1 MRHRRL
7 HNRIAESELTFPICA
22 LLAILSWGWQAWRM
36 AAGYEAL
43 AWLGGGLLMALLV
56 AYVVMETNNTFQL
69 IRVRTRWVAGTWLL
83 LASAFPFMHA
93 AGAPLLLTAI
103 MAICYNLTFH
113 CYQLPKSA
121 PQYFYITLLLSAGS
135 ILHPLMLAFLP
146 AFFFYIIVLMR
157 SMSLRT
163 LVAGLAG
170 ILLPYLLWG
179 AWQFLSDDLSPLF
192 MHYQR
197 ISGWTLPHAEDYRQ
211 LSVRQIISW
220 SIIGFYTLVGL
231 LHYWRTNYNDKI
243 RTRMML
249 YVFAWQTILLHGLLA
264 LLPRCYT
271 TLMALMFVSVPP
283 LFIHYLALS
292 SNRFSVLIFF
302 VSILSYLLLL
312 YANLWM
318 P

>member
-36 AAGYEAL
+36 SAGYEAM
-43 AWLGGGLLMALLV
+43 AWLGGGLTMALLV
-56 AYVVMETNNTFQL
+56 AYVVMETNNAFQL
-69 IRVRTRWVAGTWLL
+69 IRVRTRWMAGTWLL
-83 LASAFPFMHA
+83 LASAFPFMHT
-93 AGAPLLLTAI
+93 AGESLLLTVI

-113 CYQLPKSA
+113 CYQLPRSA
-121 PQYFYITLLLSAGS
+121 PQFFYVTLLLSAGS

-146 AFFFYIIVLMR
+146 AFLFYMIVLMR

-163 LVAGLAG
+163 LVAGLVG

-179 AWQFLSDDLSPLF
+179 AWLFLSDDLSPML

-197 ISGWTLPHAEDYRQ
+197 IVGWTRPHAEDYRG
-211 LSVRQIISW
+211 LSQCQIVSW
-220 SIIGFYTLVGL
+220 AVVDFYTMVGL

-264 LLPRCYT
+264 LLPRCYEP
-271 TLMALMFVSVPP
+271 LMALLLVSVPA

-292 SNRFSVLIFF
+292 TGRFSVVVFL